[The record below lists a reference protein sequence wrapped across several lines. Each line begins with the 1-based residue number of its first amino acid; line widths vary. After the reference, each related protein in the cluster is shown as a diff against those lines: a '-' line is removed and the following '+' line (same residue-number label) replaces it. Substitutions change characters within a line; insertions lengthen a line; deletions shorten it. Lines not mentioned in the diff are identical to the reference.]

1 MTPSVPKLCGE
12 NSRRVANCGDA
23 CRDGLD
29 HHGPGT
35 DCGLRPDGS
44 KKNRPGA
51 DPAIGTNGNG
61 IEVLQ
66 VGSLDIAVVRPAMLA
81 LAAGDHDTGCNL
93 GSFSDIDT
101 AQDAIR
107 PDVDTGA
114 HLGLSMRKEGS
125 ELNAGAQIAAGKR
138 EPVIANAEIITGQPR
153 SQGANLSPEIENIG
167 MRPKALRA
175 ASGSAKNR
183 KKALRKALARRRIMR
198 GRFASAGP

>member
-1 MTPSVPKLCGE
+1 MTPSVPNLCVE
-12 NSRRVANCGDA
+12 NSSRVANYRDA
-23 CRDGLD
+23 CRDRLD

-51 DPAIGTNGNG
+51 DPAIGANGNG

-66 VGSLDIAVVRPAMLA
+66 VGSLDIAVGGTAMLA

-101 AQDAIR
+101 AKNAIGT
-107 PDVDTGA
+107 DIHTAA

-125 ELNAGAQIAAGKR
+125 ELNAGTQIAAGKR

-153 SQGANLSPEIENIG
+153 SQGANLSPEIEEH
-167 MRPKALRA
+167 RDA
-175 ASGSAKNR
+175 AKGTEGDQR
-183 KKALRKALARRRIMR
+183 QRQE
-198 GRFASAGP
+198 